1 MKKKYLLITICTLT
15 ISVFSSDTKN
25 EISNLG
31 TMLLIHKTPTCGCCK
46 EWVKHVKE
54 NGFNVH
60 TQDHQ
65 SLLEIKNKHNI
76 NPEYRSCHTAVS
88 SDGYVFEAP
97 FQASQLGI
105 HLVAHANGVVAVEN
119 DRVLIC
125 GILSSPVRI
134 LKNTRI
140 KPRR

>member
-1 MKKKYLLITICTLT
+1 MKKKYLLITICTLS

-65 SLLEIKNKHNI
+65 SLLGIKNKHNI
-76 NPEYRSCHTAVS
+76 NPEYRSCHTT
-88 SDGYVFEAP
+88 VFAKSRITNP
-97 FQASQLGI
+97 FWAI
-105 HLVAHANGVVAVEN
+105 YKPVE
-119 DRVLIC
+119 RY
-125 GILSSPVRI
+125 LSTTGCSIPPNI
-134 LKNTRI
+134 NSALLHYEPFPNNTSVFSCF
-140 KPRR
+140 

>member
-54 NGFNVH
+54 NGFNAH
-60 TQDHQ
+60 IQDHQ
-65 SLLEIKNKHNI
+65 SLLEIKKNI
-76 NPEYRSCHTAVS
+76 TLTPNIDHVI
-88 SDGYVFEAP
+88 
-97 FQASQLGI
+97 QLC
-105 HLVAHANGVVAVEN
+105 LQMVM
-119 DRVLIC
+119 C
-125 GILSSPVRI
+125 
-134 LKNTRI
+134 LKDTYQVNL
-140 KPRR
+140 